1 MTKINSIKKIKLLTF
16 NNKKGKVLRAFRKK
30 DNKIGEFGEV
40 YLTWI
45 NKNAIKGWKL
55 HKKMHMNLVVP
66 IGLVKFVFY
75 ENNKFQEIIIGEK
88 KYYRIYVPNQIYFAF
103 QNLSE
108 KKSLV
113 INYSNIIHE
122 NKNETQNKNLKEIKY
137 QWKK

>member
-16 NNKKGKVLRAFRKK
+16 NNNKGKVLRAFRKK
-30 DNKIGEFGEV
+30 DNKIGNFGEV
-40 YLTWI
+40 YLSWI

-55 HKKMHMNLVVP
+55 HKKMYMNLVVP

-75 ENNKFQEIIIGEK
+75 ENNKFREIIIGEK
-88 KYYRIYVPNQIYFAF
+88 KYYRIYVPKQIYFAF
-103 QNLSE
+103 QNLSK

-122 NKNETQNKNLKEIKY
+122 NKNETLNKTLKEIKY